1 MNVRRFVFSLALAA
15 SLGPAFAG
23 AAAAAT
29 APPSPRVVAE
39 IGDKIKEKEADLESI
54 RKHLA
59 DKRRQLH
66 FQELRKEDLAR
77 QVADTNAHIAGVTA
91 TLEELNAQVRW
102 NERKLAWNEI
112 QLRAAEATLQRHND
126 ALKRRLVD
134 AYERG
139 DLGYLNVLLASA
151 SFTDFV
157 ERWDD
162 VRFLVAANQ
171 RAVRER
177 RAAELAV
184 SGAEQRL
191 QSERTALDDV
201 VQQRERD
208 RAALAALAVQ
218 RSQLLEV
225 AEIARRG
232 VAAQVTQLEEVSAS
246 EEAALEQLIRE
257 RQREAEAKRE
267 EERRAAQ
274 LAGREIPQDTTSGGP
289 GTLTWPVSG
298 PITSPFGMRADPN
311 GHGFRMHTGMD
322 IAAPT
327 GQTIV
332 SAAGGRIIFA
342 GWYGGYG
349 NAIIVDHG
357 GQTSTLYGH
366 CSQIFVAVGQEVQ
379 RGQAIGA
386 VGATGDATGPHLHF
400 EVRINGVPVDP
411 AGHLR

>member
-1 MNVRRFVFSLALAA
+1 MTARRAVALVCFAVLAA
-15 SLGPAFAG
+15 QGAG
-23 AAAAAT
+23 ALPGVARSTSPVRVAA
-29 APPSPRVVAE
+29 
-39 IGDKIKEKEADLESI
+39 INDKIKEKEQEVDST
-54 RKHLA
+54 RKRLQ
-59 DKRRQLH
+59 DKRKQLR
-66 FQELRKEDLAR
+66 FQEMRKEDLAR
-77 QVADTNAHIAGVTA
+77 QVSETNAHIANINA
-91 TLEELNAQVRW
+91 TIDELDAQ
-102 NERKLAWNEI
+102 ERSTQKKLAWNQV
-112 QLRAAEATLQRHND
+112 QLDAAQATLKRHND
-126 ALKRRLVD
+126 ALRRRLVD

-139 DLGYLNVLLASA
+139 ELGYLNVLVSSV

-162 VRFLVAANQ
+162 VRFLIAANQ

-177 RAAELAV
+177 RT
-184 SGAEQRL
+184 AEQAVAL
-191 QSERTALDDV
+191 AQSKLEGERAALDSI

-208 RAALAALAVQ
+208 RSTLAALATE
-218 RSQLLEV
+218 RAQLLEV
-225 AEIARRG
+225 AEINRRS
-232 VAAQVTQLEEVSAS
+232 VAHEVSQLEEITS
-246 EEAALEQLIRE
+246 EQEAALEGLIRE
-257 RQREAEAKRE
+257 RQREEEIRRQ

-274 LAGREIPQDTTSGGP
+274 LAGREIPSDARSGGP
-289 GTLTWPVSG
+289 GSLTWPVSG

-332 SAAGGRIIFA
+332 SAAGGRVIFA

-349 NAIIVDHG
+349 NAIVIDHG

-386 VGATGDATGPHLHF
+386 VGMTGDATGPHVHF
-400 EVRINGVPVDP
+400 EVRINGSPVDP
-411 AGHLR
+411 AGYLR

>member
-1 MNVRRFVFSLALAA
+1 VTARRAVALVCFAVLAA
-15 SLGPAFAG
+15 QGAG
-23 AAAAAT
+23 ALPGVARSTSPVRVAA
-29 APPSPRVVAE
+29 
-39 IGDKIKEKEADLESI
+39 INDKIKEKEQEVDST
-54 RKHLA
+54 RKRLQ
-59 DKRRQLH
+59 DKRKQLR
-66 FQELRKEDLAR
+66 FQEMRKEDLAR
-77 QVADTNAHIAGVTA
+77 QVSETNAHIANINA
-91 TLEELNAQVRW
+91 TIDELDAQ
-102 NERKLAWNEI
+102 ERSTQKKLAWNQV
-112 QLRAAEATLQRHND
+112 QLDAAQATLKRHND
-126 ALKRRLVD
+126 ALRRRLVD

-139 DLGYLNVLLASA
+139 ELGYLNVLVSSV

-162 VRFLVAANQ
+162 VRFLIAANQ

-177 RAAELAV
+177 RT
-184 SGAEQRL
+184 AEQAVAL
-191 QSERTALDDV
+191 AQSKLEGERAALDSI

-208 RAALAALAVQ
+208 RSTLAALATE
-218 RSQLLEV
+218 RAQLLEV
-225 AEIARRG
+225 AEINRRS
-232 VAAQVTQLEEVSAS
+232 VAHEVSQLEEITS
-246 EEAALEQLIRE
+246 EQEAALEGLIRE
-257 RQREAEAKRE
+257 RQREEEIRRQ

-274 LAGREIPQDTTSGGP
+274 LAGREIPSDARSGGP
-289 GTLTWPVSG
+289 GSLTWPVSG

-332 SAAGGRIIFA
+332 SAAGGRVIFA

-349 NAIIVDHG
+349 NAIVIDHG

-386 VGATGDATGPHLHF
+386 VGMTGDATGPHVHF
-400 EVRINGVPVDP
+400 EVRINGSPVDP
-411 AGHLR
+411 AGYLR

>member
-1 MNVRRFVFSLALAA
+1 MRSRAFALFALGVWFAALAA
-15 SLGPAFAG
+15 GGRSASFAAPAPHIV
-23 AAAAAT
+23 AA
-29 APPSPRVVAE
+29 
-39 IGDKIKEKEADLESI
+39 IGDKIKEKEADLEST

-59 DKRRQLH
+59 DKRRQLR
-66 FQELRKEDLAR
+66 FQEIRKDDLAN
-77 QVADTNAHIAGVTA
+77 QVAETNAHIASVTA
-91 TLEELNAQVRW
+91 TLEELNAQVRS
-102 NERKLAWNEI
+102 NKRKLAWNEV
-112 QLRAAEATLQRHND
+112 QLSAAQATLQRHNA

-177 RAAELAV
+177 RVAERAV
-184 SGAEQRL
+184 ASAERRL
-191 QSERTALDDV
+191 ESERATLDDV
-201 VQQRERD
+201 VAQRERD
-208 RAALAALAVQ
+208 RATLASLAVE
-218 RSQLLEV
+218 RTQLLEV
-225 AEIARRG
+225 AEIARRS
-232 VAAQVTQLEEVSAS
+232 VAHEVGELEEITAA

-257 RQREAEAKRE
+257 RQREEEARRE

-274 LAGREIPQDTTSGGP
+274 LAGREIPSDATTGGP

-332 SAAGGRIIFA
+332 AAAGGRIIFA

-349 NAIIVDHG
+349 NAIILDHG

-366 CSQIFVAVGQEVQ
+366 CSQIFVAVGQDVQ